1 MFQFNESAFKD
12 LIKEAVAEA
21 LNELNFN
28 QQPHEKPSK
37 VEFLTAKEVEKLL
50 KISHTTLYALI
61 KRGELKPVKL
71 GRRILFSI
79 KDIEKIG
86 DPDNG
91 SEGN

>member
-12 LIKEAVAEA
+12 LIKIAVVEA

-28 QQPHEKPSK
+28 QQLHPKQSN
-37 VEFLTAKEVEKLL
+37 VEYLTAKETEKLL

-71 GRRILFSI
+71 GRRILFNI

-91 SEGN
+91 SEGY